1 MSTYTSTL
9 LITMTEKTNEFNEA
23 WEIVRGKSGAVCL
36 IDDIDDNV
44 DEEIAKKGGENVES
58 SRSRKVPEIRRRL
71 LLGLS

>member
-1 MSTYTSTL
+1 M
-9 LITMTEKTNEFNEA
+9 FNLWA
-23 WEIVRGKSGAVCL
+23 NNGNWGGPPSAGSVKMEIHY
-36 IDDIDDNV
+36 V